1 MTTHINPVPS
11 TSITLIIIVPI
22 LILHPVVINS
32 VENGILIARAR
43 GNAKDYKQFQ
53 ALIGRPAPDP
63 AVIPLS
69 ITLKNGMPSSN
80 AKITSTP
87 KCHHQPVG

>member
-1 MTTHINPVPS
+1 M
-11 TSITLIIIVPI
+11 LIV
-22 LILHPVVINS
+22 
-32 VENGILIARAR
+32 RAK

-53 ALIGRPAPDP
+53 APIGRPAPDP
-63 AVIPLS
+63 AVIPPS

-87 KCHHQPVG
+87 KCHPQPVG